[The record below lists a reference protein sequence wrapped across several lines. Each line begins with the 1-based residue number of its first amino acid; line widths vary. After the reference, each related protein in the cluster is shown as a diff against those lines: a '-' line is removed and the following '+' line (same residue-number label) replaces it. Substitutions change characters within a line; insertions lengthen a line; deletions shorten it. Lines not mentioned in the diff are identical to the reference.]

1 VMGRYVLD
9 ASALLALLKAEK
21 GSDRVIKAI
30 TEGAAIS
37 AVNLS
42 EAVAKLNDGGMPE
55 KAIHEALDALELDI
69 VDFDAKQ
76 AYRAGLLRPLT
87 RHAGLS
93 LGDRTCLALAQQL
106 NLPTLTT
113 DRAWQD
119 VLPNVM
125 VQVIR

>member
-1 VMGRYVLD
+1 MARCVLD

-42 EAVAKLNDGGMPE
+42 EVIAKLNEGGMPE
-55 KAIHEALDALELDI
+55 EAIHEALDVLELDV
-69 VDFDAKQ
+69 VDFDIKH
-76 AYRAGLLRPLT
+76 AYRAGMLRPLT

-93 LGDRTCLALAQQL
+93 LGDRTCLALALQL
-106 NLPTLTT
+106 N
-113 DRAWQD
+113 
-119 VLPNVM
+119 
-125 VQVIR
+125 